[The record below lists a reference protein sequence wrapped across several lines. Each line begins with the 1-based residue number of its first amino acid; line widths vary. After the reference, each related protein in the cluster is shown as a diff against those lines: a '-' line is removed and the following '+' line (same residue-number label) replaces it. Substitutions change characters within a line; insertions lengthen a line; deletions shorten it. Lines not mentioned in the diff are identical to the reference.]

1 VFPVASGNPARLS
14 ASQSLLTAAISRRV
28 RAPATFALSLSGW
41 SLAAT
46 FAGPCVSPVA
56 PGLPPWYLS
65 RIGGTLRPV
74 VASRICLDLSMPLT
88 FDPNHPGFVEDPYP
102 LYAALR
108 AGNPVHWSPA
118 LKAWVVCR
126 YADVQHV
133 LRDGALSSDRVT
145 PFFKSQ
151 PSAMQAKYAAV
162 LKYLGGWLVFRDAPD
177 HTRLRALVA
186 RAFTPKEL
194 ARVRPNIVTITEH
207 LLRGMQRHG
216 TGTIDLVDEFANPL
230 PAYVIMDMLGVPR
243 AMLADMK
250 VWSDD
255 IRLFIGTAKSTPDK
269 YDLISRGTAAMAD
282 AFRQLIKQHRANP
295 QPDVLSTLIAA
306 NETPVDGGAAKLSD
320 DELIATAILFL
331 FAGHETTTGL
341 IAMGTHHMLARPDV
355 HRQFLASSGTSA
367 NAAAAVEE
375 FLRFDAPTPAMVR
388 IAVVDQVIGGH
399 QIRSGDRVWALL
411 GAANRDPAA
420 FIDPDRLDI
429 ARTPNSHV
437 TFGFGPHFCLGA
449 PLARLEAQIALPM
462 LHARYPQ
469 MRAGLPAPAW
479 TDGLS
484 LRGPVHVMVE
494 LGAHA

>member
-1 VFPVASGNPARLS
+1 ML
-14 ASQSLLTAAISRRV
+14 
-28 RAPATFALSLSGW
+28 
-41 SLAAT
+41 
-46 FAGPCVSPVA
+46 
-56 PGLPPWYLS
+56 
-65 RIGGTLRPV
+65 
-74 VASRICLDLSMPLT
+74 LT
-88 FDPNHPGFVEDPYP
+88 FDPATPGFRENPYP
-102 LYAALR
+102 LYGELR
-108 AGNPVHWSPA
+108 ANNPVHWSPA

-151 PSAMQAKYAAV
+151 PSEMQAKYAAV
-162 LKYLGGWLVFRDAPD
+162 LKYLGGWLVFRDAPN
-177 HTRLRALVA
+177 HTRLRSLVA

-194 ARVRPNIVTITEH
+194 ARIRPNIVGITEH
-207 LLRGMQRHG
+207 LLAGMQRHG
-216 TGTIDLVDEFANPL
+216 ASTIDLVNEFANPL

-243 AMLADMK
+243 SMLADMK
-250 VWSDD
+250 LWSED

-269 YDLISRGTAAMAD
+269 YDHISRGTAAMAD
-282 AFRQLIKQHRANP
+282 AFRQLIKEHRAHP

-306 NETPVDGGAAKLSD
+306 NEMPVDGGEAKLSD

-341 IAMGTHHMLARPDV
+341 IAMGTHHMVARPDV
-355 HRQFLASSGTSA
+355 HRQFLATSGTPA

-388 IAVVDQVIGGH
+388 IALVDQV
-399 QIRSGDRVWALL
+399 V
-411 GAANRDPAA
+411 GAANYDPAE
-420 FIDPDRLDI
+420 FIDPERLDI
-429 ARTPNSHV
+429 ARTPNRHV

-449 PLARLEAQIALPM
+449 PLARLEAQIALPL

-469 MRAGLPAPAW
+469 MRPGSPAPEW

-484 LRGPVHVMVE
+484 LRGPVQVMVE

>member
-1 VFPVASGNPARLS
+1 ML
-14 ASQSLLTAAISRRV
+14 
-28 RAPATFALSLSGW
+28 
-41 SLAAT
+41 
-46 FAGPCVSPVA
+46 
-56 PGLPPWYLS
+56 
-65 RIGGTLRPV
+65 
-74 VASRICLDLSMPLT
+74 LT
-88 FDPNHPGFVEDPYP
+88 FDPATPGFRENPYP
-102 LYAALR
+102 LYGELR
-108 AGNPVHWSPA
+108 ANNPVHWSPA

-151 PSAMQAKYAAV
+151 PSEMQAKYAAV
-162 LKYLGGWLVFRDAPD
+162 LKYLGGWLVFRDAPN
-177 HTRLRALVA
+177 HTRLRSLVA

-194 ARVRPNIVTITEH
+194 ARIRPNIVGITEH
-207 LLRGMQRHG
+207 LLAGMQRHG
-216 TGTIDLVDEFANPL
+216 ASTIDLVNEFANPL

-243 AMLADMK
+243 SMLADMK
-250 VWSDD
+250 LWSED

-269 YDLISRGTAAMAD
+269 YDHISRGTAAMAD
-282 AFRQLIKQHRANP
+282 AFRQLIKEHRAHP

-306 NETPVDGGAAKLSD
+306 NEMPVDGGEAKLSD

-341 IAMGTHHMLARPDV
+341 IAMGTHHMVARPDV
-355 HRQFLASSGTSA
+355 HRQFLATSGTPA

-388 IAVVDQVIGGH
+388 IALVDQVIGGQ
-399 QIRSGDRVWALL
+399 QIKAGDRVWALV
-411 GAANRDPAA
+411 GAANYDPAE
-420 FIDPDRLDI
+420 FIDPERLDI
-429 ARTPNSHV
+429 ARTPNRHV

-449 PLARLEAQIALPM
+449 PLARLEAQIALPL

-469 MRAGLPAPAW
+469 MRPGSPAPEW

-484 LRGPVHVMVE
+484 LRGPVQVMVE

>member
-1 VFPVASGNPARLS
+1 MA
-14 ASQSLLTAAISRRV
+14 
-28 RAPATFALSLSGW
+28 
-41 SLAAT
+41 
-46 FAGPCVSPVA
+46 
-56 PGLPPWYLS
+56 
-65 RIGGTLRPV
+65 
-74 VASRICLDLSMPLT
+74 LT
-88 FDPNHPGFVEDPYP
+88 FDPHTPGFCDDPYP
-102 LYAALR
+102 LFAQLR
-108 AGNPVHWSPA
+108 AENPVHWSLA
-118 LKAWVVCR
+118 LKAWVVTR

-145 PFFKSQ
+145 PFFRSQ

-177 HTRLRALVA
+177 HTRLRNLVA

-194 ARVRPNIVTITEH
+194 ARIRPNIVGITEH
-207 LLRGMQRHG
+207 LLSDMRQQPNDPL
-216 TGTIDLVDEFANPL
+216 DLVEQFANPL

-269 YDLISRGTAAMAD
+269 YDHIQRGTTAMAE
-282 AFRQLIKQHRANP
+282 AFRQLIREHRANP

-306 NETPVDGGAAKLSD
+306 NEVPVDGGAAKLSD

-341 IAMGTHHMLARPDV
+341 IAMGSYHMLGRPEA
-355 HRQFLASSGTSA
+355 HRQFLSTSGNPA
-367 NAAAAVEE
+367 AAAAAVEE

-388 IAVVDQVIGGH
+388 IALVDQVIGGH
-399 QIRSGDRVWALL
+399 AIKAGDRVWALL
-411 GAANRDPAA
+411 GAANRDAA
-420 FIDPDRLDI
+420 EFAEPDALNI
-429 ARTPNSHV
+429 ARTPNRHV

-449 PLARLEAQIALPM
+449 PLARLEAQIAMPM
-462 LHARYPQ
+462 LHQRFPA
-469 MRAGLPAPAW
+469 MRLAAEPEW

-484 LRGPVHVMVE
+484 LRGPVQVRVE
-494 LGAHA
+494 LGDAA